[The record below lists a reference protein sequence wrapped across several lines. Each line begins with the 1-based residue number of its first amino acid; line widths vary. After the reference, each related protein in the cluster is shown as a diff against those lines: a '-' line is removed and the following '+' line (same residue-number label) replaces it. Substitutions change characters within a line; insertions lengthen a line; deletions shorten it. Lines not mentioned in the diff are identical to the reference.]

1 MIFRMFIRLFYSTQ
15 CTESMNLWQVI
26 RNEGI
31 ERMFIPICLDDFNS
45 KQISQLS
52 IKEIPAIVISAESQP
67 PAVYEGPQM
76 CSQWLNTFTMNRR
89 QNMLAQ
95 IDAQRRLIQKT
106 QAIARTQANTALEYT
121 ATEMEG
127 VSDDYAYNNTDL
139 SQPKNFVM
147 IGHEDKCQIMTPQA
161 VEGKVNSDMMRKQI
175 SEIESARN
183 NDTQQ
188 FMQAMEQSQINAV
201 MSGMSY

>member
-1 MIFRMFIRLFYSTQ
+1 
-15 CTESMNLWQVI
+15 
-26 RNEGI
+26 
-31 ERMFIPICLDDFNS
+31 MFIPICLDDFNS